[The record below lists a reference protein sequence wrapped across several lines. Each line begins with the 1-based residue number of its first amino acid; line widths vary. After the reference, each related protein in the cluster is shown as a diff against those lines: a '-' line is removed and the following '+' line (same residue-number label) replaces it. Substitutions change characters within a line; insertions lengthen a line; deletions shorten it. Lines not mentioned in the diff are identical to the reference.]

1 MAGALLAILVRSNNF
16 VPARL
21 VRRAWMGFAV
31 AVPLA
36 LCIEAFHARWIG
48 FSFIA
53 LASVSFVYLALF
65 ATQKWVRALLTNRA
79 LVYAGTISY
88 GIYLL
93 EKIPADAAKS
103 LHLDR
108 YPLLALPV
116 ATLATFVLA
125 ALSWNFLE
133 KPFLRLKR
141 FFQDSPKSVVV
152 PIAATVPGSSAV
164 QDLRRG
170 A

>member
-1 MAGALLAILVRSNNF
+1 
-16 VPARL
+16 
-21 VRRAWMGFAV
+21 
-31 AVPLA
+31 
-36 LCIEAFHARWIG
+36 
-48 FSFIA
+48 
-53 LASVSFVYLALF
+53 
-65 ATQKWVRALLTNRA
+65 
-79 LVYAGTISY
+79 LVYTGMISY

-125 ALSWNFLE
+125 TLSWNFLE

-141 FFQDSPKSVVV
+141 FFGDRPAVAVGGSDGAVVV
-152 PIAATVPGSSAV
+152 PIAAAVPVMADV